1 MSDLLSFYE
10 QSVFGSFR
18 LRSRAKGILQ
28 YNSCSK
34 PWHAEALNQSSTYRH
49 EVEGG
54 FSLIQDAK
62 TRFAFTPV
70 ISQTNTANTQLL
82 RGLFSVN
89 SPLIA
94 SPHVFCLTFILYYNR
109 KHSVTQLSNMSLCQN
124 RLQEER
130 YVKAPSETE
139 TQPSNRSNLTV
150 NSRKQWRRDHPFG
163 FFAKPAR
170 TPQGILDLKKWE
182 CGVPGKDKTLWE
194 GGLFKLDV
202 LFPDGMITAG
212 RMTR

>member
-1 MSDLLSFYE
+1 
-10 QSVFGSFR
+10 
-18 LRSRAKGILQ
+18 
-28 YNSCSK
+28 
-34 PWHAEALNQSSTYRH
+34 
-49 EVEGG
+49 
-54 FSLIQDAK
+54 
-62 TRFAFTPV
+62 
-70 ISQTNTANTQLL
+70 
-82 RGLFSVN
+82 
-89 SPLIA
+89 
-94 SPHVFCLTFILYYNR
+94 
-109 KHSVTQLSNMSLCQN
+109 MSLCQN

-139 TQPSNRSNLTV
+139 TQPGNRSNLTV
-150 NSRKQWRRDHPFG
+150 SSRKQWRRDHPFG

-212 RMTR
+212 RTTR